1 VKPHTPSFF
10 FVFLKLFGLRQT
22 KASDSARKNWKSIAS
37 LLLAL
42 MFSGPSLVVAKTE
55 VANKPSHKASSNAGK
70 PSAGK
75 HHDGKHKAP
84 AKHKK
89 QSNKTPQGLAFGR
102 TPEVLTLAQELS
114 AQHQLPLDWVQHQL
128 SRAQRLVGVPKLV
141 LPPPVT
147 VPKNWRAYRE
157 RFVEPIRI
165 QAGVQFWQRHR
176 ATLERAE
183 KTYGVPAEMVVGILG
198 VETLYGQHMG
208 NYRVLDAL
216 TTLSLNFP
224 QEHPRAAE
232 REAFFKSELG
242 HFLVQMRQQ
251 PEGAAPITG
260 SFAGAM
266 GWPQFMPSSWAKFA
280 VDFDG
285 DGRIDLLNNPV
296 DAIGSVANYFKA
308 FGWQT
313 GMPTH
318 YPVQFDEA
326 RVDKPTLLAPDILPT
341 FSVATF
347 TAKGAVLEGDALQHK
362 GQLAL
367 VELFNGQDAPSYVAG
382 TENFYVVTRYNWSS
396 YYALAVIELGQAV
409 KAALPN

>member
-1 VKPHTPSFF
+1 MSAFS
-10 FVFLKLFGLRQT
+10 KLFSLHQSVLGVRP
-22 KASDSARKNWKSIAS
+22 IAS
-37 LLLAL
+37 FLIL
-42 MFSGPSLVVAKTE
+42 GLVLFAPTFAT
-55 VANKPSHKASSNAGK
+55 ANSAHQQSVKGNQKAAHTSS
-70 PSAGK
+70 
-75 HHDGKHKAP
+75 GKHKA
-84 AKHKK
+84 ASKHKK
-89 QSNKTPQGLAFGR
+89 SSPKILKGTAFGR
-102 TPEVLTLAQELS
+102 TPEVLALAKELS
-114 AQHQLPLDWVQHQL
+114 SQHQLPEAWVQQQL
-128 SRAQRLVGVPKLV
+128 SSAQRLTGVPKLV
-141 LPPPVT
+141 LPPPVSA
-147 VPKNWRAYRE
+147 PKNWRAYRE
-157 RFVEPIRI
+157 RFVEPVRI
-165 QAGVQFWQRHR
+165 QAGVEFWQRHR
-176 ATLERAE
+176 VTLERAE

-224 QEHPRAAE
+224 KEHPRAAE

-242 HFLVQMRQQ
+242 YFLVQMRQQ
-251 PEGAAPITG
+251 PEGAPPITG

-318 YPVQFDEA
+318 YPVQFDET
-326 RVDKPTLLAPDILPT
+326 RLDKQALLAPDILPT
-341 FSVATF
+341 FTVANF
-347 TAKGAVLEGDALQHK
+347 VAKGAALEGEALQHPST
-362 GQLAL
+362 LAL
-367 VELFNGQDAPSYVAG
+367 VELFNGSEAPSYVAG

-396 YYALAVIELGQAV
+396 YYAMAVIELGQAI
-409 KAALPN
+409 KANRLLAIESKK